1 MFHHLSQLPS
11 RFCQILIGP
20 GRIGQTV
27 DHSKSKSQ
35 PIQFHEQMGHPVQL
49 CTSIVA
55 ALKPQ
60 LLHHLICS
68 ACQVR
73 SRYEEDVH
81 PGNHTAIFGSY
92 FNEGKWGFAC
102 CHQFVRN
109 SYCTG
114 AAGRAAGESML
125 TGMLTMPPPKQPVDD
140 DERGERE
147 KEVKVSKCTLWG
159 VRSVVIFC
167 FVFFWEFWGSIQLT

>member
-1 MFHHLSQLPS
+1 M
-11 RFCQILIGP
+11 
-20 GRIGQTV
+20 
-27 DHSKSKSQ
+27 
-35 PIQFHEQMGHPVQL
+35 
-49 CTSIVA
+49 
-55 ALKPQ
+55 
-60 LLHHLICS
+60 
-68 ACQVR
+68 
-73 SRYEEDVH
+73 H

-159 VRSVVIFC
+159 VRSVVMFCYVLFRKFWLPIWLHNSCIFSPSEKHHHC
-167 FVFFWEFWGSIQLT
+167 SYLLPKQAIATFKEKHDITNEGTLHIVDSYG